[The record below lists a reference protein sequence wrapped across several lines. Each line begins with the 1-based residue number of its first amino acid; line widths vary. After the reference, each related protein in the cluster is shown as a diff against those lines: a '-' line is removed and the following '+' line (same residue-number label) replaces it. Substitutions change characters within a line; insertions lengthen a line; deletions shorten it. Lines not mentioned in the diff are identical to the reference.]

1 MEWHIVT
8 GSKGGVGKTLLSLF
22 LLARNCLNDHNGTTL
37 VIDLN
42 SMNTD
47 FSRLLMRHPFAVPTG
62 NTSRMMGLISG
73 HDQFNVHKLSSSDN
87 NLYLLMYPTNPFISI
102 NAKSF
107 AELLTRIKEY
117 SVDLANYFGVQPIQ
131 RVIIDTNY
139 HFCNI
144 FDSTGANNC
153 YAEHQTGGMLSEDNF
168 FIWFMWVAAQLEA
181 LMRATPETQVT
192 RQTAAVV
199 EAEVKNSRNRTNHRF
214 VPSSPFM
221 HVISPVSLQATHP
234 NPLCAG
240 SLLQSLWK
248 WGMAQVGVAHNDYTI
263 PSLSNLQTL
272 QTCPSLCFDDWYNHL
287 AGMWN
292 NTAIIPQACRNDPHE
307 LFTQVLVKTLQN
319 LTHNERPQNIFPLA
333 TIHRDLAA
341 YTDQNV
347 QMDFNWLRGFA
358 VYQELDKMI
367 G

>member
-22 LLARNCLNDHNGTTL
+22 LLARSCLNDHNGTTL
-37 VIDLN
+37 VVDIN

-47 FSRLLMRHPFAVPTG
+47 FARSLRRNPFGFPPG
-62 NTSRMMGLISG
+62 NAARNMGLIPG
-73 HDQFNVHKLSSSDN
+73 YDPFTVNKLVSSDKN
-87 NLYLLMYPTNPFISI
+87 HYLLMYPTNPFISM
-102 NAKSF
+102 NARSF
-107 AELLTRIKEY
+107 ADFLAQIKKY
-117 SVDLANYFGVQPIQ
+117 SVDLANHFEVMPIQ

-144 FDSTGANNC
+144 FDSTPANNC
-153 YAEHQTGGMLSEDNF
+153 YSEHGAGGSLSDDNF

-181 LMRATPETQVT
+181 LMQSTSETRVT

-199 EAEVKNSRNRTNHRF
+199 EATVHNSLNNTGDQF
-214 VPSSPFM
+214 IPSTPFM

-240 SLLQSLWK
+240 SLLQGLLTWGQNLVAGAPPNHTISSLK
-248 WGMAQVGVAHNDYTI
+248 G
-263 PSLSNLQTL
+263 LQTL
-272 QTCPSLCFDDWYNHL
+272 PTCPSLCFDDWLNNL
-287 AGMWN
+287 TGMWDN
-292 NTAIIPQACRNDPHE
+292 QVVIPNACRTDPHE

-319 LTHNERPQNIFPLA
+319 LTHNKRPENIFPLA

-341 YTDQNV
+341 YTDQDV
-347 QMDFNWLRGFA
+347 RMDFGWLRNFT
-358 VYQELDKMI
+358 VYQELNGMM
-367 G
+367 